1 MNRLRMLIQLELLGL
16 SNEARTPAISGRSG
30 HQIVLTRYL
39 AGSPSNRIES
49 PKSSLS
55 MSADGPPRSERILA
69 GDRRRLW
76 WLFAAGARA
85 QLFRDQPVRGGGARP
100 EGFRDGHRGR
110 RARTSLLA

>member
-55 MSADGPPRSERILA
+55 MSADGPLGPSGSSQGIAGGSGGCSRRALVRSCSESSP
-69 GDRRRLW
+69 
-76 WLFAAGARA
+76 FAAAARGPKA
-85 QLFRDQPVRGGGARP
+85 SATGIAAG
-100 EGFRDGHRGR
+100 E
-110 RARTSLLA
+110 RARRC